1 EPQPLLGTFFFSA
14 LRVEDFLPYFFFLV
28 QQYCLADPRTG
39 EWHSVAD
46 TGAHLGPSQA
56 GYFVD
61 VENILVVSDRQV
73 NGVLVCVQPT
83 IQDGPSN
90 KGDRVLLEGEKT
102 VFDQGRTER
111 IRIFPTLAQV
121 SLGGQQLQQPMGRA
135 PAHPRHLHD
144 LLQIRGPFGDCGD
157 HPQTSVERL
166 GAWRCRALGVHG
178 SQIRQRPCFGETTGT
193 HPTQASLYLGWHST
207 NWDVGRLPVSKH
219 MAVDH
224 LVESTERNRWTP
236 ARRPNSWHWT
246 GAPAAV
252 APTSCGGTGDS
263 SSRGRTRPASC
274 TSPKPPAGKGGHGR
288 KPSIR
293 H

>member
-39 EWHSVAD
+39 EWHSVTD

-73 NGVLVCVQPT
+73 NGVLVFLRQT
-83 IQDGPSN
+83 LQDGPRN
-90 KGDRVLLEGEKT
+90 EGDRVLLEGEKT

-121 SLGGQQLQQPMGRA
+121 PLGGQQLQQPMGRA

-157 HPQTSVERL
+157 HPQASVERL
-166 GAWRCRALGVHG
+166 GTWRCRALGVHG
-178 SQIRQRPCFGETTGT
+178 SQIRQRPCFGGTTGHT
-193 HPTQASLYLGWHST
+193 PHSCPYIWDGIRQVGTLTVYLSASTWQWITSWNRRNGS
-207 NWDVGRLPVSKH
+207 DGRLL
-219 MAVDH
+219 D
-224 LVESTERNRWTP
+224 
-236 ARRPNSWHWT
+236 
-246 GAPAAV
+246 
-252 APTSCGGTGDS
+252 
-263 SSRGRTRPASC
+263 GRTRGTGLGNQQLSRLPHAEGRA
-274 TSPKPPAGKGGHGR
+274 TPPA
-288 KPSIR
+288 
-293 H
+293 